1 MYKYKGD
8 GLGIP
13 GLPHEITEEQ
23 AHEYK
28 RDYLAATKRL
38 NREEK
43 LSKRKADIRLS
54 AYPHVQ
60 LQAALQSGAYKKEGK
75 ARVKPSKTKKAK
87 EADNG

>member
-23 AHEYK
+23 AQMYR
-28 RDYLAATKRL
+28 RDYEYLTKVLKQDGLDKQQITTR
-38 NREEK
+38 
-43 LSKRKADIRLS
+43 IS
-54 AYPHVQ
+54 AHAHVQ
-60 LQAALQSGAYKKEGK
+60 LRAALQSGAYKKEGK

>member
-13 GLPHEITEEQ
+13 GLPHEITEKQ
-23 AHEYK
+23 AQEYK
-28 RDYLAATKRL
+28 RSYERAAQKLKQDGLNKERIVVRL
-38 NREEK
+38 F
-43 LSKRKADIRLS
+43 AH
-54 AYPHVQ
+54 PHVQ
-60 LQAALQSGAYKKEGK
+60 LKAALQSGAYKKEGK